1 MTRSVERRAQGVHSA
16 NLLRLNQR
24 ASANVLVEGGT
35 EEERVAAVRALH
47 ETSPLHHAL
56 FCAAHGV
63 RDHDRIVHALNHWLG
78 HVEGPAPLECSGG
91 TLYVD
96 DPGSLP
102 VLAQRLLIDHA
113 NRLEEGK
120 AGGIPIHGPMRLA
133 AGAARD
139 LKRDV
144 ASGRL
149 LPALHDT
156 LDKFRIRLGGR
167 RRGRAR

>member
-1 MTRSVERRAQGVHSA
+1 MHSA
-16 NLLRLNQR
+16 YLLRLNQR
-24 ASANVLVEGGT
+24 ASANVVVQGGS
-35 EEERVAAVRALH
+35 EEERVEAIRLLH
-47 ETSPLHHAL
+47 DTSPLHRAP
-56 FCAAHGV
+56 FCAAHGA
-63 RDHDRIVHALNHWLG
+63 RDHDRIVHALNRWLG
-78 HVEGPAPLECSGG
+78 HEEGPPPLECSGG

-102 VLAQRLLIDHA
+102 ILAQRLLMDHA
-113 NRLEEGK
+113 ERLEEGK
-120 AGGIPIHGPMRLA
+120 ANGIPIHGPLRLA
-133 AGAARD
+133 AGAPRD
-139 LKRDV
+139 LNRDV